1 MEEEKNVNI
10 ESEPVEKTDV
20 VLNPQE
26 EAQALLGRLAELL
39 NTKPVEATEAAPD
52 VSDQPENQARQFPTL
67 NEIQEV
73 VNKAVEFR
81 PMAPQKE
88 LTPVEKFLYREN
100 GPLSRYTNLKED
112 K

>member
-1 MEEEKNVNI
+1 MEEEKNVNVEN
-10 ESEPVEKTDV
+10 ESVENTDV

-39 NTKPVEATEAAPD
+39 NAKPAETTTAAPD
-52 VSDQPENQARQFPTL
+52 VSDQPETQARHFPTL
-67 NEIQEV
+67 DEIQDV